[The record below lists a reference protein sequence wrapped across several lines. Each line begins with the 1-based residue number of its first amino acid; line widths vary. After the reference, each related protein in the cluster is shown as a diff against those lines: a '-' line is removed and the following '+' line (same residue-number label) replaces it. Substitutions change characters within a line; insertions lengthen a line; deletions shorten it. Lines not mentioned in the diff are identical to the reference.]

1 MANPFDNDFNMFIGK
16 NQLTNRKNKFTINYT
31 DPDQIEE
38 EIYRMKQRRF
48 IKNRSQYYNDMSTSE
63 PKVGSIIKIYNINY
77 YVESFN
83 MLNNKHTLINVK
95 NFQRRHFDL
104 QLYSWKYVPSNAIE
118 TFTLP
123 QKIVPNVRSN
133 LGFLEPLPPISREK
147 VKIFDIK
154 TPPLSPL
161 RLNDKVDVPNIVKP
175 SNIDTLSLS
184 PPSIL
189 PSPILKKTIFDIEA
203 QMFVPDKSP
212 ISCKSYEKSSEMS
225 TIIESD
231 LEIEDISDSDKDVND
246 TSDDEPV
253 VISQFLDNNYFK
265 IENIKNWDTLT
276 KTDSKPLII
285 VHNNDS
291 AETQVKDMLDD
302 IIEYIESDSEEEKSK
317 EKKEEKPENEGY
329 CTIM

>member
-1 MANPFDNDFNMFIGK
+1 MANPFDNDYNMFIGK

-31 DPDQIEE
+31 DPDEIEE

-48 IKNRSQYYNDMSTSE
+48 IKNRSQYYKDMSVSE

-123 QKIVPNVRSN
+123 QKIIPNVRTN
-133 LGFLEPLPPISREK
+133 LGFLEPLPPISRDK

-161 RLNDKVDVPNIVKP
+161 RLNNKLDMPNNIKP
-175 SNIDTLSLS
+175 SNIKTLSLS

-203 QMFVPDKSP
+203 QMFVPEKSP
-212 ISCKSYEKSSEMS
+212 ISTKSFENNSEMS

-231 LEIEDISDSDKDVND
+231 LELEDVSDSEKDVSDSEKDAND

-265 IENIKNWDTLT
+265 IEN
-276 KTDSKPLII
+276 
-285 VHNNDS
+285 
-291 AETQVKDMLDD
+291 
-302 IIEYIESDSEEEKSK
+302 Y
-317 EKKEEKPENEGY
+317 
-329 CTIM
+329 